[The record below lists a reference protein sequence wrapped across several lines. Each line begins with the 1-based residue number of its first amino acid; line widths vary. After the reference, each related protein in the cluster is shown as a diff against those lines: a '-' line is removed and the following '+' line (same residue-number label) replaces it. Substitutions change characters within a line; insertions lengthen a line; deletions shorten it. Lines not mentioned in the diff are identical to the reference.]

1 MRISVVIPA
10 LNEEEAI
17 SRVIKDIPGYV
28 GEIIVVDNGSDDR
41 TAEEAGKAGARVI
54 FEGNR
59 GYGYACLAGIAAVG
73 KPDILV
79 FLDGDYSD
87 YPEDMDALVEPIV
100 KENYD
105 LVIGSRIE
113 RREKGAMPLH
123 AVAANI
129 FFGFLIRLLY
139 GVRVTDLGPF
149 RAVKYHKLLELD
161 MGEKRYGWTAEMQV
175 KGIKMGY
182 RIKEVPVRY
191 RKRIGK
197 SKVSGS
203 LIASLKAG
211 LKILHTIVKYRFT

>member
-1 MRISVVIPA
+1 MRISVVIPT
-10 LNEEEAI
+10 LNEEGAI

-28 GEIIVVDNGSDDR
+28 KEIIVVDNCSSDN

-54 FEGNR
+54 SESNR
-59 GYGYACLAGIAAVG
+59 GYGYACLAGIAAAG

-87 YPEDMDALVEPIV
+87 YPEDMDMLVEPIV
-100 KENYD
+100 KDGYD

-113 RREKGAMPLH
+113 RMEKGAMAPH
-123 AVAANI
+123 AAAANM

-149 RAVKYHKLLELD
+149 RAIKHPKLLELE
-161 MGEKRYGWTAEMQV
+161 MREKRYGWTVEMQV
-175 KGIKMGY
+175 KAIKKGY
-182 RIKEVPVRY
+182 RIKEVSVRY

-203 LIASLKAG
+203 VIASLKAAF
-211 LKILHTIVKYRFT
+211 KILLTIVKYKVT